1 MKKYALIL
9 MIFICLCMCGCSAN
23 QDNQTQSCKTAI
35 TAHMSDIHGLPIN
48 DYENIYVNDDNSA
61 SATVEVTVAIE
72 NRLGSMEMS
81 VDLRLDENHEIDSCS
96 LCDLGVEY
104 NGGAQAPEES
114 STIYQDFIL
123 RKTEQLTGFVISVE
137 MDNYEER
144 EIIENGHT
152 YIDIFAFINIEEMVG
167 TRINTN
173 SVFQLYALVN
183 PDNEEDLFI
192 AITGNSTGEIYR
204 YDHTSIPHETTDND
218 SSINGTNTFSEQS
231 DEFTRFDGCA
241 VVNNGW
247 IYYLGGGG
255 LCRMKTDGS
264 NKQLM
269 SEDNV
274 LNIEVDGDWVYYNN
288 INTLYRIKT
297 DGSSRQKVY
306 TCEGYLNYF
315 TVEQDWIYCSD
326 SDEIFRIKA
335 DGSDKEKILDGGYEQ
350 VVVVGDWLY
359 FGGLY
364 RIQTDGTN
372 LKEFEYIDTIMDFCY
387 DMVVV
392 DDWIYS
398 VNGGSYG
405 IKRIKTDGSEVQRLT
420 DDRVCTYV
428 IVDDW
433 IYYSNVNDGVA
444 PRLYRMKKD
453 GTENQMLIDEEVE
466 YFCIDG
472 EWIYYWEWNSTD
484 WEFSNLFRIKMDR
497 SQKQSI
503 CES

>member
-1 MKKYALIL
+1 MKKYAPIL

-23 QDNQTQSCKTAI
+23 QDNQKQSCKTAI
-35 TAHMSDIHGLPIN
+35 AAHMSDIHGLSIN
-48 DYENIYVNDDNSA
+48 DYENIHVYDDNSV

-72 NRLGSMEMS
+72 NGLGSMEMS

-96 LCDLGVEY
+96 LCDLGVGY
-104 NGGAQAPEES
+104 NGGAQVIEES
-114 STIYQDFIL
+114 TVIYRDFIL

-137 MDNYEER
+137 MDNYEEH
-144 EIIENGHT
+144 EITESGQT

-167 TRINTN
+167 TPINSD

-218 SSINGTNTFSEQS
+218 SSINSTNTFSEQS
-231 DEFTRFDGCA
+231 DEFTRFYGRA
-241 VVNNGW
+241 VVSNGW

-288 INTLYRIKT
+288 INTLYRIRT
-297 DGSSRQKVY
+297 DGSSRQTVY
-306 TCEGYLNYF
+306 KYVKYF

-335 DGSDKEKILDGGYEQ
+335 DGSDKEEILDWGSEQ

-359 FGGLY
+359 FGSLY

-372 LKEFEYIDTIMDFCY
+372 LEEFEYTDTTIGPCC
-387 DMVVV
+387 DMVAV

-405 IKRIKTDGSEVQRLT
+405 IKRIKIDGSEVQRLT
-420 DDRVCTYV
+420 DNRVCTYA

-433 IYYSNVNDGVA
+433 IYYSNVDDGVA

-453 GTENQMLIDEEVE
+453 GTENQMLFDERVE

-472 EWIYYWEWNSTD
+472 DWIYYWNWNSTD
-484 WEFSNLFRIKMDR
+484 WEFSDLFRIKMDG